1 MTALTLYDLKGQ
13 WQDLLDRLSDMDLD
27 AQTVLDTL
35 EASEVQTALE
45 EKVQGYEMV
54 ARSFEAPIPAIDAE
68 IKRLQALKKASQNRA
83 DVLRKRVHDAM
94 VELQIEKI
102 KCPLFEVRRQKNPVA
117 VEIYN
122 AELVPFEYWKT
133 PEPEINKAELKAALQ
148 AGKEIE
154 GARLTQSEGLRIK

>member
-13 WQDLLDRLSDMDLD
+13 WKDLLDRLSDMDLD

-35 EASEVQTALE
+35 ESSEVQTALE

-117 VEIYN
+117 VEVYN

>member
-13 WQDLLDRLSDMDLD
+13 WKDLLDRLSDMDLD

-68 IKRLQALKKASQNRA
+68 IKRLQAMKKASQNRA

>member
-13 WQDLLDRLSDMDLD
+13 WKDLLDRLSDMDLD

>member
-13 WQDLLDRLSDMDLD
+13 WKYLLDRLSDMDLD

>member
-1 MTALTLYDLKGQ
+1 MTNITLYELKGQ
-13 WQDLLDRLSDMDLD
+13 WRELLDKLSDMDLD
-27 AQTVLDTL
+27 AQTVSDTL
-35 EASEVQTALE
+35 EASDVQMALE

-54 ARSFEAPIPAIDAE
+54 ARTFEAPIAAIDAE
-68 IKRLQALKKASQNRA
+68 IKRLQAMKKASQNRA

-117 VEIYN
+117 VEVYN
-122 AELVPFEYWKT
+122 TELIPFEFWKT

-148 AGKEIE
+148 AGREIE
-154 GARLTQSEGLRIK
+154 GARLTQSEGLRVK